1 MVQLKIKPSEANS
14 AKLNL
19 VEKISD
25 IIKILTQVK
34 LQQYATENTIR
45 ASQLELKLEFRLRN
59 SDVSIK
65 IVEKLLI
72 DALQDAIVKGES
84 KNDAILPFV
93 ISVLE
98 YLLECHLVDF
108 DLYYTIFQNPKALD
122 WLGEVIW
129 KSYLNSQEFNPF
141 FLSTDL
147 QQYIRTHP
155 STYGIHLILS
165 YLKPEAWK
173 YIVFRFLEKLLKSYK
188 SPTGLIDLRIGFL
201 NKALESLKVKA
212 PKIDFFLN
220 EFNGK
225 TTLEEFPE
233 FTAGDFTRAFLC
245 QSICDRFF
253 FHIFLYHILKC
264 HEKYGDGEYFQRVAE
279 RIGVFESVFNVFIGK
294 LELIQAISF
303 SGFRFNP
310 GWNGD
315 INIYNMIEDVDTDLR
330 RPKSKFGCISLI
342 LLEKRILN
350 EFTKQEILETWSIWK
365 KKITSSSISLKDK
378 TQKHHNFMAQ
388 IENSS
393 HREIE
398 YKWKNSKLFKEI
410 WSQLEEQ
417 IQPEPEALKLINF
430 MDDLVA
436 KLEREHHSRSPLNY
450 LRQQLKSWWNA
461 N

>member
-1 MVQLKIKPSEANS
+1 MVQRKIKPSEANN

-25 IIKILTQVK
+25 MVKILTHVK

-72 DALQDAIVKGES
+72 DVLQDAIVKGES

-108 DLYYTIFQNPKALD
+108 DLHSSIFQNPKALD

-129 KSYLNSQEFNPF
+129 KSYLKSHHFNPF

-147 QQYIRTHP
+147 QRYISTHP
-155 STYGIHLILS
+155 STHGIHLILS
-165 YLKPEAWK
+165 HLKPKAWK
-173 YIVFRFLEKLLKSYK
+173 HIVFGFLNKSLKHYFS
-188 SPTGLIDLRIGFL
+188 STGLIDLRIGFL

-212 PKIDFFLN
+212 PKIDFLLD

-225 TTLEEFPE
+225 TSLEEYTE
-233 FTAGDFTRAFLC
+233 FAAEDFTRSFLC
-245 QSICDRFF
+245 HMICDQFF

-264 HEKYGDGEYFQRVAE
+264 HEKYGDGEYVQQVAE
-279 RIGVFESVFNVFIGK
+279 RIGVFESVFNVFIAK
-294 LELIQAISF
+294 VELVHAITF

-315 INIYNMIEDVDTDLR
+315 INIFNSIGDVNLDLR
-330 RPKSKFGCISLI
+330 RANIEVKSVGLNFFKQ
-342 LLEKRILN
+342 RILN
-350 EFTKQEILETWSIWK
+350 KFTKEEILETWPNWK
-365 KKITSSSISLKDK
+365 NKIISSSISLKDK
-378 TQKHHNFMAQ
+378 TQQHHKFMSK

-398 YKWKNSKLFKEI
+398 YKWKHSELLKEI

-417 IQPEPEALKLINF
+417 LQPEPEALKLINF
-430 MDDLVA
+430 MDDLVTR
-436 KLEREHHSRSPLNY
+436 LENQSSSHLYDLKQH
-450 LRQQLKSWWNA
+450 LKSWWSA
-461 N
+461 I